1 MHENTINTIFDHKH
15 SMKVRHVFKS
25 KQQTLVQTNI
35 WTDLKGH
42 STDFT
47 HQDQC
52 TNNREYNT
60 VCGGKKTLNG
70 YYGYPAS
77 ENHPDDVV
85 VM

>member
-1 MHENTINTIFDHKH
+1 MFLLSKL
-15 SMKVRHVFKS
+15 FKS

-60 VCGGKKTLNG
+60 VCGGKKPLNG